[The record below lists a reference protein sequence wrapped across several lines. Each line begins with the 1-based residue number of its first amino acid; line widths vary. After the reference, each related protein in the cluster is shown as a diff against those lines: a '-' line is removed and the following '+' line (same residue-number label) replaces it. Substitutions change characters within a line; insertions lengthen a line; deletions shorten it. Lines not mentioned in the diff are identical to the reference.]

1 VCAEGLHLIG
11 KLRSDANLRWYFKG
25 QYKGRGCPR
34 KYDGKVH
41 FQNDLERFESIETTE
56 EGIEIYSAVVEAKN
70 GKRKLRVVLLRW
82 EKKEEGTVGTAI
94 LFSTDPALSA
104 SKIVE
109 YYRARFQ
116 IEFLFRDAKQHTGL
130 MDCQAR
136 SSEAIHMHIN
146 ASFVSQNL
154 LNLEDRRE
162 KQSDHPLLH

>member
-1 VCAEGLHLIG
+1 
-11 KLRSDANLRWYFKG
+11 
-25 QYKGRGCPR
+25 
-34 KYDGKVH
+34 
-41 FQNDLERFESIETTE
+41 
-56 EGIEIYSAVVEAKN
+56 
-70 GKRKLRVVLLRW
+70 
-82 EKKEEGTVGTAI
+82 VGTAI
-94 LFSTDPALSA
+94 LFSTDPELSA

-146 ASFVSQNL
+146 ASFVSLNL
-154 LNLEDRRE
+154 LKLEDRRE

>member
-1 VCAEGLHLIG
+1 MVFQG
-11 KLRSDANLRWYFKG
+11 KATYRNLSRYCGFHEKRFARWSRRFFDFAKFNR
-25 QYKGRGCPR
+25 QLLQHELPSKS
-34 KYDGKVH
+34 
-41 FQNDLERFESIETTE
+41 ERFESIETTE
-56 EGIEIYSAVVEAKN
+56 DGVEIYSAVVEAKN

-94 LFSTDPALSA
+94 LFSTDPELSA

-136 SSEAIHMHIN
+136 SSEAIQMHIN
-146 ASFVSQNL
+146 ASFMSLNL
-154 LNLEDRRE
+154 LKLEDRRE
-162 KQSDHPLLH
+162 K